1 MTLVSFNRFFL
12 IILFI
17 LLFFCSGVS
26 VLQAQ
31 QTKTYIISGQVIE
44 DESNEPAALI
54 NVTIDSL
61 QLGAATNLEG
71 EFNLTVPS
79 GKHKLTVKS
88 IGYEEANIWVEV
100 KDTALTGIEIRLKI
114 PTANIEVVEIYA
126 GENPAHRIIR
136 NAHKNRN
143 RNRIDKLEAYE
154 YESYNKTTVTL
165 NNISQ
170 QKLDKSVFLAPTR
183 KFINAHKTDSAIVD
197 SSKKYKLGIF
207 ISEAVSNIY
216 YHKPK
221 KKEIIV
227 GRQTTGIEN
236 NESNFITALLAN
248 VDLYDNYVEIL
259 EQQFLS
265 PIAAGALMNY
275 KYYLVDT
282 VFVGQDSIFAIQ
294 VVPKR
299 KFDKVFK
306 GMIYI
311 ESSTWALKKADLR
324 MNEDPNI
331 NFVEGIRIRQEFIKV
346 DSFWMPTIK
355 DIEVDFKNQDNKI
368 GFVGRTATFM
378 KNYVIGKPRPKAFYD
393 GEVIE
398 MKDEAYGRDSSYW
411 LKQRQSPLEQSDK
424 LAYQFMDDL
433 KKRSI
438 WQLIIF
444 INELTSTGRK
454 TVGFV
459 DIGPYSKVIG
469 YNGVE
474 GLRLQIGAATNKKFS
489 KDWYFSGMIAYGV
502 KDDHVKYDLEAA
514 YSFRKVPRITVS
526 ASFTH
531 DVQQTGFANWDLDG
545 TGLIYSALMRIPP
558 RKLNYYNQYML
569 RVRADLFKGCVG
581 MFYAKT
587 HEFIPAFPY
596 YFIENNTLRY
606 RYKTTEV
613 GTSLRFSIR
622 ENYILRGGERIYTG
636 SKYPVFFLDY
646 NLGLKKFLGGE
657 YYYHKIAIS
666 MSDRLKAGRFGWMN
680 YSATVGQIFGNLP
693 LASLY
698 VFRGSQSLAM
708 DPIGFYLAS
717 LQSYLGSRNRSS
729 SFDPVG
735 FNLMYFYEFAADRYA
750 VAGFD
755 HHFEGYIFN
764 KLPLLRWV
772 LHKLKVKEV
781 VSMRFGM
788 GTMTEANRRMNTPEN
803 DSRFSGSEAI
813 SAHLHDMI
821 RVKTPDKQPYWEVG
835 VGMENILRILRVDFI
850 WRLNYLN
857 PYAPDYLSKYNFNF
871 GVRVYGSISF

>member
-1 MTLVSFNRFFL
+1 MFVSPFSRLVFSIFA
-12 IILFI
+12 I
-17 LLFFCSGVS
+17 LLWVCLASMQV
-26 VLQAQ
+26 QAQ
-31 QTKTYIISGQVIE
+31 QNKTYILSGRVIE

-71 EFNLTVPS
+71 EFSLNVPA

-88 IGYEEANIWVEV
+88 IGYEEANIWIEV
-100 KDTALTGIEIRLKI
+100 KDTAYVGIEIRLKI
-114 PTANIEVVEIYA
+114 PTANIEVVEILA

-136 NAHKNRN
+136 NAHKYRN
-143 RNRIDKLEAYE
+143 RNRIDQLEAYE
-154 YESYNKTTVTL
+154 FESYNKTTVTL

-170 QKLDKSVFLAPTR
+170 KKLDKSVFLAPTR
-183 KFINAHKTDSAIVD
+183 KFINAHKTDTAIVD
-197 SSKKYKLGIF
+197 STKKYKLGIF

-216 YHKPK
+216 FNKPK
-221 KKEIIV
+221 KKEIII

-265 PIAAGALMNY
+265 PIAAGAIMNY

-282 VFVGQDSIFAIQ
+282 IFVGQDSIFAIQ

-331 NFVEGIRIRQEFIKV
+331 NFVEGIRIRQEFVKV

-355 DIEVDFKNQDNKI
+355 DIEVDFKNQDDKI

-378 KNYVIGKPRPKAFYD
+378 KNYIIGKPLPNSFFE

-398 MKDEAYGRDSSYW
+398 LKDKAFEHDSSYW
-411 LKQRQSPLEQSDK
+411 VKERQSPLEQSDK
-424 LAYQFMDDL
+424 LAYQFVDDL

-444 INELTSTGRK
+444 INEVTSTGRK
-454 TVGFV
+454 TIGYFDV
-459 DIGPYSKVIG
+459 GPYAKVIG
-469 YNGVE
+469 FNGVE
-474 GLRLQIGAATNKKFS
+474 GLRLQIGAATNAKFS
-489 KDWYFSGMIAYGV
+489 KKWYLSSMIAYGF
-502 KDDHVKYDLEAA
+502 KDDKVKYNFEAA
-514 YSFRKVPRITVS
+514 YSFSKLPRITVS
-526 ASFTH
+526 ASFAH
-531 DVQQTGFANWDLDG
+531 DIQQTGFANWDMDG
-545 TGLIYSALMRIPP
+545 TGIIYSALMRIPP
-558 RKLNYYNQYML
+558 RKLNYYDQYMIKL
-569 RVRADLFKGCVG
+569 RTDLFRGCVS
-581 MFYAKT
+581 MFYAKS

-596 YFIENNTLRY
+596 YFIENNQLRS
-606 RYKTTEV
+606 RYKTTEI
-613 GTSLRFSIR
+613 GTSIRLSFR

-636 SKYPVFFLDY
+636 SKYPVVFFDY
-646 NLGLKKFLGGE
+646 NLGIKGILGGE
-657 YYYHKIAIS
+657 YNYHKLSLSIS
-666 MSDRLKAGRFGWMN
+666 DKLKAGRIGWMN
-680 YSATVGQIFGNLP
+680 YSATIGQIFGNLP

-698 VFRGSQSLAM
+698 IFRGSQSYAM
-708 DPIGFYLAS
+708 DPIGFGLTA
-717 LQSYLGSRNRSS
+717 LQSYIGSQNRSS

-735 FNLMYFYEFAADRYA
+735 FNLMYFYEFAADRYV

-755 HHFEGYIFN
+755 HHFEGYLFN

-781 VSMRFGM
+781 VSLRFGM
-788 GTMTEANRRMNTPEN
+788 GTMTETNRRINTPEK
-803 DSRFSGSEAI
+803 DARFSGTEGITSN
-813 SAHLHDMI
+813 LHDML

-835 VGMENILRILRVDFI
+835 VGMENIFKILRVDFI
-850 WRLNYLN
+850 WRLNYLD
-857 PYAPDYLSKYNFNF
+857 PYAPKYLSNYNFNF
-871 GVRVYGSISF
+871 GVRLYASISF